1 MHPARWHKTNT
12 STGKNIFA
20 AVRSGD
26 LPAVKA
32 FLEQGADLFARN
44 EYGFTALPCAA
55 MGCNTTDEQTAVAI
69 IELLLKAG
77 SPVEAAGRQAGQH
90 CIWPQSFHRQLPP

>member
-1 MHPARWHKTNT
+1 
-12 STGKNIFA
+12 
-20 AVRSGD
+20 
-26 LPAVKA
+26 VKA

-77 SPVEAAGRQAGQH
+77 SPVEAAGRQAG
-90 CIWPQSFHRQLPP
+90 PALYLAAEFSPTVAP